1 MTRARREQWPIGVVI
16 ADDHTMMLEGLAQA
30 LDALPDIT
38 VVGTATDG
46 KALLEL
52 LQTVTPDV
60 LLLDVE
66 MPKLGGLSALGR
78 LDTVPPTLVV
88 TMHTDDTHRQRAR
101 RAGAVGFL
109 PKSAPLPD
117 LAAAVRA
124 AEDGVNL
131 LDVDDLESA
140 LDPYRR
146 ATLLGGAADLTER
159 ERELISLLV
168 GGLSRTEDLADALFI
183 SQKTV
188 KNHLASIYDK
198 LGVSDRAQLVVE
210 AMRLGIR

>member
-1 MTRARREQWPIGVVI
+1 MTPPRRTPWPIGVVI
-16 ADDHTMMLEGLAQA
+16 ADDHTMMLESLAQA
-30 LDALPDIT
+30 LGSFSDIN

-46 KALLEL
+46 KALLTL
-52 LQTVTPDV
+52 LERVSPDV
-60 LLLDVE
+60 LLVDVE
-66 MPKLGGLSALGR
+66 MPKLGGLSALAR
-78 LDTVPPTLVV
+78 LESAPPTLVV
-88 TMHTDDTHRQRAR
+88 TMHTDDEYRARAR

-124 AEDGVNL
+124 VEDGLNL
-131 LDVDDLESA
+131 LDVEDLATA
-140 LDPYRR
+140 LEPYRQ
-146 ATLLGGAADLTER
+146 ATLTGGAAALTGR

-168 GGLSRTEDLADALFI
+168 GGISRTEDIADELYI

-198 LGVSDRAQLVVE
+198 MGISDRAQLVVE